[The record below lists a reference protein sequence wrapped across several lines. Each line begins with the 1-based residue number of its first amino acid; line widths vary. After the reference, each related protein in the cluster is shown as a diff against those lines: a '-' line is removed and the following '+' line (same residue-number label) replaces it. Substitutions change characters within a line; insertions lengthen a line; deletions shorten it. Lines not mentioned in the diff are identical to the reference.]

1 MNQRLFHV
9 GLKIPETR
17 LWDLMANLE
26 RWGAGDLEIRHVPEL
41 ANEPVQLDSVD
52 TPRLDPPVPK
62 DITGAMQI
70 LVLRAMK
77 PDVPTQPRSL
87 TDVTGLTKKQIHM
100 ALYNLLKNGAV
111 TRPEIGVYV
120 RVI

>member
-1 MNQRLFHV
+1 MTQRLFHV

-26 RWGAGDLEIRHVPEL
+26 KWGAGDLEIRHIPQE
-41 ANEPVQLDSVD
+41 ANEPVQLESVD
-52 TPRLDPPVPK
+52 RPRLDPPLPVTIK
-62 DITGAMQI
+62 GRTQV
-70 LVLRAMK
+70 LVLSAMK
-77 PDVPTQPRSL
+77 PEVPTIPRSL
-87 TDVTGLTKKQIHM
+87 TGATGLTPKQIHM
-100 ALYNLLKNGAV
+100 ALYNLLQHGAV